1 MTFDQSMKWI
11 SQKLLCVT
19 VTVRVYIDVSLS
31 VSLVS
36 VSTIREWTSSST
48 VVDMTLDR
56 NLILSNGLKLKLTW
70 VINWKKK
77 NRHEQTWKTFIDTDS
92 DTSDTQ

>member
-1 MTFDQSMKWI
+1 MSLSLYECI
-11 SQKLLCVT
+11 H
-19 VTVRVYIDVSLS
+19 VSL
-31 VSLVS
+31 SLVS
-36 VSTIREWTSSST
+36 VFTIREWTST
-48 VVDMTLDR
+48 VVLVDMTLDR